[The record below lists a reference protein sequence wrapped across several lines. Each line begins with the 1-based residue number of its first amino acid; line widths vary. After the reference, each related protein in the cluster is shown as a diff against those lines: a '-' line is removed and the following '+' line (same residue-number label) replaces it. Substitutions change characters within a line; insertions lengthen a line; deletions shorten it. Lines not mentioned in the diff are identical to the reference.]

1 MSVEG
6 GSIMSKPDLTKIIAL
21 LESNE
26 EFSIT
31 ETQYQKSTG
40 TNMPKSTYY
49 LKKNSALS
57 RLAKKYGFSIE
68 VNERSI
74 SLRKTI

>member
-1 MSVEG
+1 MSR
-6 GSIMSKPDLTKIIAL
+6 PDLTKITAL
-21 LESNE
+21 MEANE
-26 EFSIT
+26 DFSIT

-68 VNERSI
+68 VQERTI
-74 SLRKTI
+74 SLKK

>member
-1 MSVEG
+1 MSR
-6 GSIMSKPDLTKIIAL
+6 PDLTKITAL
-21 LESNE
+21 MEANE
-26 EFSIT
+26 DFSIT

-40 TNMPKSTYY
+40 TSMPKSTYY

-68 VNERSI
+68 VQERTI
-74 SLRKTI
+74 SLKK